1 MNENLPPFKYKNAI
15 LTFEW
20 GTEIQTTATQSTAE
34 TLIKITWQYVVR
46 RTGDIETHSYNRTT
60 AQLEAFYLPLLRI
73 ILGLD
78 SISNA
83 LLYVNDEHSKAVYG
97 RLLEQGTD
105 FFTIKGIKIKEDGTW
120 QIE

>member
-1 MNENLPPFKYKNAI
+1 MSENLQPFKYSKAV

-20 GTEIQTTATQSTAE
+20 NTPDEQSHDMEST
-34 TLIKITWQYVVR
+34 IKVTWQFVVR
-46 RTGDIETHSYNRTT
+46 KTGETETHSYNRTT

-105 FFTIKGIKIKEDGTW
+105 FFTVKGIEIKEDGTW
-120 QIE
+120 QLK